1 VSSAARGGLFTPQVQ
16 VRKPI
21 PATRLIS
28 SHKRSRNVN
37 IAIRTAIVAGAVLAA
52 AGLSLHAG
60 TTPRDEPA
68 RAAAAAAGGTTPP
81 ADRLRQRIP
90 ELMEQA
96 GVQGAQIAV
105 LSGGKSVWHASFG
118 LANADTRAPVTDGS
132 VFEAASLSKPVFAY
146 AVLTLV
152 DAGLLDL
159 DTPISKYLPGRY
171 DVGDDAR
178 LDVITPRHVLSH
190 TSGFPNWRP
199 GSEPLKIHFTPGE
212 RFSYSGEG
220 FVYLAAAVE
229 RITGQTLEAFM
240 RRTVFEP
247 LGMTSSSYVWQS
259 RYESLKVYNHG
270 LLGDLAGRRTPW
282 RANAAASLHT
292 TAEDYARFV
301 AAVLAGKGLR
311 PATARALMTPQSR
324 PDERGI
330 NTATAAPTGRFA
342 QSLAWGLGW
351 GLEQEGEAWSLWHW
365 GDNGTTKAYV
375 AASPRRGA
383 GVVLFANAE
392 NGLALV
398 PAILAEVMGGPS
410 PACAWLKQRGPVP
423 AFGPFVA
430 ALRASG
436 AAQALDGYRAARQAR
451 PSEPGIDEETMN
463 RIGYVLLR
471 GKKLKD
477 AIEVFKQNVAD
488 HPDSWNVFDS
498 LGEAYAADGQTS
510 LAIQA
515 YERSLELNAGNTGGA
530 EALKKL
536 KTIPRLE

>member
-1 VSSAARGGLFTPQVQ
+1 LIIVGGLLMS
-16 VRKPI
+16 
-21 PATRLIS
+21 AS
-28 SHKRSRNVN
+28 
-37 IAIRTAIVAGAVLAA
+37 
-52 AGLSLHAG
+52 GLLLHAG
-60 TTPRDEPA
+60 IPA
-68 RAAAAAAGGTTPP
+68 REPQAQTARASAGETEALAA
-81 ADRLRQRIP
+81 RLRERIP
-90 ELMEQA
+90 DLMEQA

-105 LSGGKSVWHASFG
+105 INGGSTAWHASFG
-118 LANADTRAPVTDGS
+118 FANAETKASVTDAS

-146 AVLTLV
+146 AVLKLV
-152 DAGLLDL
+152 DEGSIDL

-178 LDVITPRHVLSH
+178 LDQITPRHVLSH
-190 TSGFPNWRP
+190 QSGFPNWRA
-199 GSEPLKIHFTPGE
+199 GSDALKIHFTPGE

-259 RYESLKVYNHG
+259 RYEALKVYNHG

-292 TAEDYARFV
+292 TAGDYARFV
-301 AAVLAGKGLR
+301 AAVLAGQGLQ
-311 PATARALMTPQSR
+311 PATARALMSPQSR

-342 QSLAWGLGW
+342 RSLAWGLGI
-351 GLEQEGEAWSLWHW
+351 GLEQEGQAWSLWHW

-375 AASPRRGA
+375 AASPQRRIGI
-383 GVVLFANAE
+383 VLFANAE
-392 NGLALV
+392 NGLSLAPPIV
-398 PAILAEVMGGPS
+398 AEVMGDAS
-410 PACAWLKQRGPVP
+410 PAFAWLKQSGPTP
-423 AFGPFVA
+423 AFGAFVA
-430 ALRASG
+430 SLRASG
-436 AAQALDGYRAARQAR
+436 VVQALNGYRASRQAR
-451 PSEPGIDEETMN
+451 PSDAAIDEETMN

-471 GKKLKD
+471 GKKIKD
-477 AIEVFKQNVAD
+477 AIEVFRQNVAD
-488 HPDSWNVFDS
+488 HPDSWNVHDS
-498 LGEAYAADGQTS
+498 LGEAYAEDGQTA

-515 YERSLELNAGNTGGA
+515 YERSLQLNPANAGGA

-536 KTIPRLE
+536 RAAAGRD

>member
-1 VSSAARGGLFTPQVQ
+1 MNSAIRSASVGIVVLAVTALSSNAGT
-16 VRKPI
+16 
-21 PATRLIS
+21 ATRDRQVPAPVAASAEGIDRLI
-28 SHKRSRNVN
+28 
-37 IAIRTAIVAGAVLAA
+37 
-52 AGLSLHAG
+52 
-60 TTPRDEPA
+60 P
-68 RAAAAAAGGTTPP
+68 
-81 ADRLRQRIP
+81 RLRQRIP

-105 LSGGKSVWHASFG
+105 LSGGKSAWHASFG
-118 LANADTRAPVTDGS
+118 VANAETQAPVTDAS

-152 DAGLLDL
+152 DAGLIDL

-171 DVGDDAR
+171 DVGDDVR
-178 LDVITPRHVLSH
+178 LDLITPRHVLSH
-190 TSGFPNWRP
+190 RSGFPNWRA
-199 GSEPLKIHFTPGE
+199 GSDALKIHFTPGD

-229 RITGQTLEAFM
+229 RITGRTLEALM
-240 RRTVFEP
+240 RRTVFDP

-259 RYESLKVYNHG
+259 RYDSLKVYNHG

-292 TAEDYARFV
+292 TAADYARFV

-311 PATARALMTPQSR
+311 PETARALMTLQSR

-342 QSLAWGLGW
+342 PSLAWGLGW

-375 AASPRRGA
+375 AASPTRGT
-383 GVVLFANAE
+383 GVVFFANSE
-392 NGLALV
+392 NGLL
-398 PAILAEVMGGPS
+398 LAPSIVASVMGGES
-410 PACAWLKQRGPVP
+410 PALAWLKQRGPAP
-423 AFGPFVA
+423 AFGPLLA

-436 AAQALDGYRAARQAR
+436 AVRALEAYRASRQAR
-451 PSEPGIDEETMN
+451 PSDPAIDEETMN

-471 GKKLKD
+471 GKKVND
-477 AIEVFKQNVAD
+477 AIGVFTQNAAD
-488 HPDSWNVFDS
+488 HPDSWNVHDS
-498 LGEAYAADGQTS
+498 LGEALAADGQTA

-515 YERSLELNAGNTGGA
+515 YERSLQLNPANAGGA

-536 KTIPRLE
+536 RAVSR

>member
-1 VSSAARGGLFTPQVQ
+1 MNSAIRSASVGIVVLVGTALSWDAGT
-16 VRKPI
+16 
-21 PATRLIS
+21 ATRD
-28 SHKRSRNVN
+28 RQVP
-37 IAIRTAIVAGAVLAA
+37 APVAGSAEGIDRL
-52 AGLSLHAG
+52 G
-60 TTPRDEPA
+60 P
-68 RAAAAAAGGTTPP
+68 
-81 ADRLRQRIP
+81 RLRQRIP
-90 ELMEQA
+90 ELMRQA
-96 GVQGAQIAV
+96 GVQGVQIAV
-105 LSGGKSVWHASFG
+105 IGGGTTAWHASFG
-118 LANADTRAPVTDGS
+118 LANADSKAPVTDAS

-152 DAGLLDL
+152 DAGLIDL
-159 DTPISKYLPGRY
+159 DTPVSKYLPGQY

-178 LDVITPRHVLSH
+178 LDLITPRHVLSH
-190 TSGFPNWRP
+190 QSGFPNWRA
-199 GSEPLKIHFTPGE
+199 GSDSLKIHFAPGD

-229 RITGQTLEAFM
+229 RITGRTLEAFM

-247 LGMTSSSYVWQS
+247 LGMASSSYVWQD
-259 RYESLKVYNHG
+259 RYESLKVYNHS

-301 AAVLAGKGLR
+301 SAVFAGKGLR

-342 QSLAWGLGW
+342 PSLAWGLGI

-375 AASPRRGA
+375 AASPRRRI
-383 GVVLFANAE
+383 GVVFFANSE
-392 NGLALV
+392 NGLL
-398 PAILAEVMGGPS
+398 LAPPIVADVMGGES
-410 PACAWLKQRGPVP
+410 PAFSWLKQRGPVP
-423 AFGPFVA
+423 AFGPFLA

-436 AAQALDGYRAARQAR
+436 AVPALDGYRTARQAR
-451 PSEPGIDEETMN
+451 PSDPAIDEETMN

-515 YERSLELNAGNTGGA
+515 YERSLQLNPASTGGA

-536 KTIPRLE
+536 RAAAGRAGT

>member
-1 VSSAARGGLFTPQVQ
+1 MWGT
-16 VRKPI
+16 
-21 PATRLIS
+21 ATS
-28 SHKRSRNVN
+28 ETERSLSVN
-37 IAIRTAIVAGAVLAA
+37 TAIRSAVAVGVVLAA
-52 AGLSLHAG
+52 SALSLHAG
-60 TTPRDEPA
+60 PAARDQQAPVAVAA
-68 RAAAAAAGGTTPP
+68 RAEGSESLAS
-81 ADRLRQRIP
+81 RLRQRIP

-96 GVQGAQIAV
+96 GVQGVQIAV
-105 LSGGKSVWHASFG
+105 LGGGKAGWHGSFG
-118 LANADTRAPVTDGS
+118 LANAETKAPVTDAS

-178 LDVITPRHVLSH
+178 LDLITPRHVLSH
-190 TSGFPNWRP
+190 QSGFPNWRA
-199 GSEPLKIHFTPGE
+199 GSDALKIHFTPGE

-240 RRTVFEP
+240 RRTVFDP

-292 TAEDYARFV
+292 TAGDYARFV
-301 AAVLAGKGLR
+301 AAVMAGRGLR
-311 PATARALMTPQSR
+311 PETARALMSPQSR

-342 QSLAWGLGW
+342 PALAWGLGI
-351 GLEQEGEAWSLWHW
+351 GLEQEDEAWSLWHW
-365 GDNGTTKAYV
+365 GDNETTKAYV
-375 AASPRRGA
+375 AASPQRRT
-383 GVVLFANAE
+383 GVVLFANSE
-392 NGLALV
+392 NGL
-398 PAILAEVMGGPS
+398 ILAPPIVAEVLGGNAS
-410 PACAWLKQRGPVP
+410 AFAWLKQRGPVP
-423 AFGPFVA
+423 AFGPFLA

-436 AAQALDGYRAARQAR
+436 AGQALETYRAGRQAR
-451 PSEPGIDEETMN
+451 PSDPAIDEETMN

-498 LGEAYAADGQTS
+498 LGEAYAADGNTP

-515 YERSLELNAGNTGGA
+515 YERSLQLNPANTGGA
-530 EALKKL
+530 EALK
-536 KTIPRLE
+536 RLRAAAGRDAR

>member
-1 VSSAARGGLFTPQVQ
+1 MSTAVRLLGIGVVFLTVS
-16 VRKPI
+16 
-21 PATRLIS
+21 
-28 SHKRSRNVN
+28 
-37 IAIRTAIVAGAVLAA
+37 
-52 AGLSLHAG
+52 
-60 TTPRDEPA
+60 D
-68 RAAAAAAGGTTPP
+68 P
-81 ADRLRQRIP
+81 ADLRLNIP
-90 ELMEQA
+90 GLMEQA

-105 LSGGKSVWHASFG
+105 LSGGKTAWHASYG
-118 LANADTRAPVTDGS
+118 LANAETNAPVTDAS

-152 DAGLLDL
+152 DAGLVDL

-171 DVGDDAR
+171 DVGDDVR
-178 LDVITPRHVLSH
+178 LDLITPRHVLSH
-190 TSGFPNWRP
+190 RSGFPNWRS
-199 GSEPLKIHFTPGE
+199 GSDALKIHFTPGE

-240 RRTVFEP
+240 RRTVFDP

-270 LLGDLAGRRTPW
+270 LLGELAGRRTPW

-292 TAEDYARFV
+292 TAGDYARFV

-311 PATARALMTPQSR
+311 SATARALMSPQSR

-342 QSLAWGLGW
+342 PSLAWGLGW

-375 AASPRRGA
+375 AASPTRGA
-383 GVVLFANAE
+383 GVVFFANSE
-392 NGLALV
+392 NGLL
-398 PAILAEVMGGPS
+398 LAPSIVASVMGGES
-410 PACAWLKQRGPVP
+410 PALAWLTQRGPAP
-423 AFGPFVA
+423 AFGPFLA

-436 AAQALDGYRAARQAR
+436 AVQALEAYRAARQAR
-451 PSEPGIDEETMN
+451 PSDPAIDEETMN

-471 GKKLKD
+471 GKKVKD
-477 AIEVFKQNVAD
+477 AIEVFTQNVAD
-488 HPDSWNVFDS
+488 HPESWNVHDS
-498 LGEAYAADGQTS
+498 LGEALAADGQTA
-510 LAIQA
+510 LAIKA
-515 YERSLELNAGNTGGA
+515 YERSLQLNPANTGGA
-530 EALKKL
+530 EALK
-536 KTIPRLE
+536 RLRAAAGRD

>member
-1 VSSAARGGLFTPQVQ
+1 MNTT
-16 VRKPI
+16 
-21 PATRLIS
+21 TR
-28 SHKRSRNVN
+28 V
-37 IAIRTAIVAGAVLAA
+37 AIVAGLMLAVSALVLQTGAAARGHRAQAGVAQADDTGTLAA
-52 AGLSLHAG
+52 
-60 TTPRDEPA
+60 
-68 RAAAAAAGGTTPP
+68 
-81 ADRLRQRIP
+81 RLRQRIP

-96 GVQGAQIAV
+96 GVQGVQIAV
-105 LSGGKSVWHASFG
+105 ISGGTTAWHASFG
-118 LANADTRAPVTDGS
+118 LANAETNAPVTEAS

-152 DAGLLDL
+152 DAGLIDL

-171 DVGDDAR
+171 DVGDDTR
-178 LDVITPRHVLSH
+178 LDLISPRHVLSH
-190 TSGFPNWRP
+190 QSGFPNWRA
-199 GSEPLKIHFTPGE
+199 GSDTLKIHFAPGD

-240 RRTVFEP
+240 RRTVLDP
-247 LGMTSSSYVWQS
+247 LGMTSSSYVWQT
-259 RYESLKVYNHG
+259 RYETPKVYNHN
-270 LLGDLAGRRTPW
+270 LLGDVAGRRTPW

-301 AAVLAGKGLR
+301 AAVLAGQGLR
-311 PATARALMTPQSR
+311 PATARAMMSPQSR

-342 QSLAWGLGW
+342 PSLAWGLGV

-375 AASPRRGA
+375 AASPRRGI
-383 GVVLFANAE
+383 GVVIFANSE
-392 NGLALV
+392 NGLLLAPPIV
-398 PAILAEVMGGPS
+398 AEVMGGES
-410 PACAWLKQRGPVP
+410 PALAWLRQRGPVP
-423 AFGPFVA
+423 AFGAFVA
-430 ALRASG
+430 SLRASG
-436 AAQALDGYRAARQAR
+436 AVQALNGYRASRQAR
-451 PSEPGIDEETMN
+451 PSDPAIDEETMN

-471 GKKLKD
+471 GKKVKD

-488 HPDSWNVFDS
+488 HPESWNVHDS
-498 LGEAYAADGQTS
+498 LGEAYAADGQTA

-515 YERSLELNAGNTGGA
+515 YERSLQLNPANTGGA

-536 KTIPRLE
+536 RAAAERGKK

>member
-1 VSSAARGGLFTPQVQ
+1 MNSAIRSASVGIVVLAGTALSLDAGT
-16 VRKPI
+16 
-21 PATRLIS
+21 ATRD
-28 SHKRSRNVN
+28 RQVP
-37 IAIRTAIVAGAVLAA
+37 TAPSAKAETAD
-52 AGLSLHAG
+52 GLVS
-60 TTPRDEPA
+60 
-68 RAAAAAAGGTTPP
+68 
-81 ADRLRQRIP
+81 RLRQRIP

-96 GVQGAQIAV
+96 GVQGVQIAV
-105 LSGGKSVWHASFG
+105 LGGGTTAWHASFG
-118 LANADTRAPVTDGS
+118 LANAATKAPVTDAS

-152 DAGLLDL
+152 DAGLIDL
-159 DTPISKYLPGRY
+159 DTPISTYLPGRY

-178 LDVITPRHVLSH
+178 LDLITPRHVLTH
-190 TSGFPNWRP
+190 QSGFPNWRA
-199 GSEPLKIHFTPGE
+199 GSDALKIHFTPGE

-292 TAEDYARFV
+292 TAEDFARFV
-301 AAVLAGKGLR
+301 SAVLAGTGLR
-311 PATARALMTPQSR
+311 PSTARALMSPQSR

-342 QSLAWGLGW
+342 PSLAWGLGI
-351 GLEQEGEAWSLWHW
+351 GLEQEDETWSIWHW
-365 GDNGTTKAYV
+365 GDNGTTKAYL
-375 AASPRRGA
+375 AASPRRRT
-383 GVVLFANAE
+383 GVVLFANSE
-392 NGLALV
+392 NGLLLAPPIV
-398 PAILAEVMGGPS
+398 AEVLGGNAS
-410 PACAWLKQRGPVP
+410 AFAWLKQQGPTP

-430 ALRASG
+430 ALRSSG
-436 AAQALDGYRAARQAR
+436 AGQALETYRAGRQAR
-451 PSEPGIDEETMN
+451 PSEPAIDEETMN

-471 GKKLKD
+471 GKRIKD
-477 AIEVFKQNVAD
+477 AIEVFKQNVVD

-498 LGEAYAADGQTS
+498 LGEAYAADGNTS

-515 YERSLELNAGNTGGA
+515 YERSLQLNPANTAGA

-536 KTIPRLE
+536 RGTAGRD

>member
-1 VSSAARGGLFTPQVQ
+1 MNIARRLALVCGLVLSVPVLGLLARTPPGAPQAPASPDGKTGVGTAAASDL
-16 VRKPI
+16 
-21 PATRLIS
+21 
-28 SHKRSRNVN
+28 RSR
-37 IAIRTAIVAGAVLAA
+37 IP
-52 AGLSLHAG
+52 GLMA
-60 TTPRDEPA
+60 
-68 RAAAAAAGGTTPP
+68 
-81 ADRLRQRIP
+81 
-90 ELMEQA
+90 QA
-96 GVQGAQIAV
+96 GVQGVQVAV
-105 LSGGKSVWHASFG
+105 LNGGNTEWHASFG
-118 LANADTRAPVTDGS
+118 LANADTKAPVTDTS

-171 DVGDDAR
+171 NVGDDAR
-178 LDVITPRHVLSH
+178 LDLITPRHVLSH
-190 TSGFPNWRP
+190 RPGFPNWRS
-199 GSEPLKIHFTPGE
+199 GSDPLKIHFTPGD

-259 RYESLKVYNHG
+259 RYDALKVYNHS

-292 TAEDYARFV
+292 TAEDFARFV

-311 PATARALMTPQSR
+311 PATARELMSPQSR

-330 NTATAAPTGRFA
+330 NTATAPPTGRPA
-342 QSLAWGLGW
+342 AGVAWGLGW

-375 AASPRRGA
+375 AASPQRRM
-383 GVVLFANAE
+383 GVVLFANSE
-392 NGLALV
+392 NGLL
-398 PAILAEVMGGPS
+398 LAPSIVASVMGGES
-410 PACAWLKQRGPVP
+410 PALAWLKQRDPAP
-423 AFGPFVA
+423 AFGPFLA

-436 AAQALDGYRAARQAR
+436 AVQALEAYRASRQAR
-451 PSEPGIDEETMN
+451 PSDPAIDEETMN

-471 GKKLKD
+471 GKKVKD
-477 AIEVFKQNVAD
+477 AIEIFTQNVAD
-488 HPDSWNVFDS
+488 HPESWNVHDS
-498 LGEAYAADGQTS
+498 LGEALAADGQTA
-510 LAIQA
+510 LAIKA
-515 YERSLELNAGNTGGA
+515 YGRSLELNPGNTGGA

-536 KTIPRLE
+536 RAASR